1 MVLGATPA
9 GILGAAPAS
18 AHLGADQAG
27 GILLAQAYP
36 AVIEQTRQIQLG
48 LKRQGYDPGPID
60 GLMGRRT
67 ANAIRAFQRDH
78 GLAVNGMPSRTVYE
92 MLSAA
97 AAEAE
102 PGPN

>member
-1 MVLGATPA
+1 MILGAT
-9 GILGAAPAS
+9 PAS
-18 AHLGADQAG
+18 AHLGAGTDRAG
-27 GILLAQAYP
+27 SILLAQAYP
-36 AVIEQTRQIQLG
+36 AVIERTRQIQLG

-67 ANAIRAFQRDH
+67 SQAIRAFQRDH
-78 GLAVNGMPSRTVYE
+78 GLVVNGMPSRTVYE

-102 PGPN
+102 PDSN